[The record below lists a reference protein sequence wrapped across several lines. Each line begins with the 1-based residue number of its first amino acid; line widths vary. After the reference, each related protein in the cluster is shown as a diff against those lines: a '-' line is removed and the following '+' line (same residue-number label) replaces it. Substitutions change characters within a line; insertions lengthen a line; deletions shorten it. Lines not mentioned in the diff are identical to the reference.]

1 MNQLQAVAMNE
12 GVQRKQGL
20 WSKAGRA
27 QLEAL
32 SLAPWA
38 KRRREDLLQLLDQLT
53 LNIDDLTKALEREAS
68 DRAEVRYLI
77 FREFSRVILFLN
89 MME

>member
-1 MNQLQAVAMNE
+1 MRTRIMNQLQAVAMNE

-53 LNIDDLTKALEREAS
+53 LNIDELTKRSKEKLLIERKCGT
-68 DRAEVRYLI
+68 
-77 FREFSRVILFLN
+77 
-89 MME
+89 